1 MAATDTPLLFD
12 FCVRY
17 RLGHNI
23 GHIRSRLDPSS
34 TDASSQ
40 LRIKHR
46 QDVYVGNPR
55 DTLKNQVISY
65 VTPNTKLL
73 PPAAICSRKRGIT
86 DPLDPRTFP
95 NRTATNSVL
104 GCSGGSNKTA
114 TMFQCCSLS
123 GPLLTCGLLLF
134 FSVIL

>member
-1 MAATDTPLLFD
+1 MAATYTPLLLD

-17 RLGHNI
+17 NLGHNI

-34 TDASSQ
+34 IDASSQ

-55 DTLKNQVISY
+55 DTLKNQAISY

-73 PPAAICSRKRGIT
+73 PTIVSS
-86 DPLDPRTFP
+86 PL
-95 NRTATNSVL
+95 
-104 GCSGGSNKTA
+104 K
-114 TMFQCCSLS
+114 
-123 GPLLTCGLLLF
+123 
-134 FSVIL
+134 ILNN